1 MSNPNNEHFNALNR
15 IWKYLL
21 RYPEL
26 GLIYDCNGNDLF
38 IKGYSD
44 SDRGNDLD
52 QRRST
57 SGYIFSLSGDI
68 GINNP
73 ISWNSQLQKT
83 IALSSCEAEH
93 MVLKE
98 AIKEA
103 GDDANIAKIFCSR
116 GIQKV
121 LAMSFKVSSSA
132 ASIFL
137 QHFYQDRLVI
147 CRTFSSSASRAR
159 ATLRA
164 SCERG
169 ARFGLKLPLKDWFVL
184 VVYSSVLVSTSVRA
198 ESSGTLRPSM
208 YL

>member
-26 GLIYDCNGNDLF
+26 GLIYNCNGNDLF

-44 SDRGNDLD
+44 SDWGNDLD

-83 IALSSCEAEH
+83 IALSSCEAEY
-93 MVLKE
+93 MALKE

-103 GDDANIAKIFCSR
+103 IYLNSMFQYLNNHLDLGYTARTPRILVDSDSAKKLAENPEFHKRSKHIEIIYHFNR
-116 GIQKV
+116 QAIQEGKV
-121 LAMSFKVSSSA
+121 ELIYIPRKYQLADFLTKNENNLLHKTFMKM
-132 ASIFL
+132 ASL
-137 QHFYQDRLVI
+137 
-147 CRTFSSSASRAR
+147 
-159 ATLRA
+159 
-164 SCERG
+164 G
-169 ARFGLKLPLKDWFVL
+169 
-184 VVYSSVLVSTSVRA
+184 TS
-198 ESSGTLRPSM
+198 EDIK
-208 YL
+208 